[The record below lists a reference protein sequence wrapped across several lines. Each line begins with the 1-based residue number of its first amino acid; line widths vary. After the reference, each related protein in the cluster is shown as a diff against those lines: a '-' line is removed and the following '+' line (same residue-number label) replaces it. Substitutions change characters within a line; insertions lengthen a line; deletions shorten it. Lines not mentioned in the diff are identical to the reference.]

1 MRLTHCFI
9 DVALQCRIFRI
20 TSLELADDIGLVQVI
35 IDNVDDSLNKK
46 KFNLRLRERTA
57 Y

>member
-20 TSLELADDIGLVQVI
+20 KNFELADDIGLVQVI
-35 IDNVDDSLNKK
+35 IDNVDDGLS
-46 KFNLRLRERTA
+46 
-57 Y
+57 